1 MEKSDNTETKP
12 SKAIPEKDVCP
23 ICGGLGLVKRDLP
36 ISDPNFGKFEVCE
49 CQKENRQRS
58 NVLRLYTISNLDAY
72 RDMTFASFD
81 ISGLNNKNEVNN
93 TLEVAF
99 NTTQNYARH
108 LNGWLLLMG
117 SYGCG
122 KTHLAAAI
130 ANEVVSMG
138 VQTLF
143 LTVPDL
149 LDWLRYSF
157 SSQETSYESRFEEIK
172 NIRFLVLD
180 DLGTQNTTPWAREKL
195 FQIINHRYT
204 HKLPTV
210 ITTNT
215 ALNEIDE
222 RMASRLQDRELVIK
236 LQIDAPDFRNP
247 LMDSNPSP
255 ISSLAHISDH
265 RTFDK
270 FSARKGEKLPADE
283 QNSLDSAF
291 FAAQQFAE
299 HPDGWLVFMGTY
311 GTGKTHL
318 AAAIGHFRAAMGD
331 EPIFAVVPDL
341 LDHLRATFSPTSSAS
356 YDSVFAQVRTAR
368 LLVLD
373 DLGTQSATPWAREKL
388 YQVLNYRYET
398 RLPTVI
404 TTSSTLDEI
413 DPRIR
418 SRMLDERVCHVFK
431 IIVPPYKTQA
441 AKPKSKPAK

>member
-1 MEKSDNTETKP
+1 MEKSDNTKAKS
-12 SKAIPEKDVCP
+12 SKAMPEKDVCP

-49 CQKENRQRS
+49 CQKENRQRAS
-58 NVLRLYTISNLDAY
+58 VQRLYTISNLDAY
-72 RDMTFASFD
+72 RNMTFESFD

-122 KTHLAAAI
+122 KTHLAAAV

-157 SSQETSYESRFEEIK
+157 SSEESSYESRFEEIK

-180 DLGTQNTTPWAREKL
+180 DFGTQNTTPWAREKL

-204 HKLPTV
+204 HKLPTIV
-210 ITTNT
+210 TTNIG
-215 ALNEIDE
+215 LNEIDE
-222 RMASRLQDRELVIK
+222 RVSSRLQDRELVIK

-247 LMDSNPSP
+247 LMDTNPSP

-270 FSARKGEKLPADE
+270 FSARKNEKLPVDE
-283 QNSLDSAF
+283 QNSLDNAF

-299 HPDGWLVFMGTY
+299 KPDGWLVFMGTY

-318 AAAIGHFRAAMGD
+318 AAAIGHYRAAMGD

-341 LDHLRATFSPTSSAS
+341 LDHLRATFSPSSSAS

-418 SRMLDERVCHVFK
+418 SRMLDERVCRVFK
-431 IIVPPYKTQA
+431 IIVPPYKTMA
-441 AKPKSKPAK
+441 AKPKPKTTK

>member
-1 MEKSDNTETKP
+1 MEPIGETIKKITAATSKDNMEKSDNTKAKA

-36 ISDPNFGKFEVCE
+36 ISDPNFGRFEVCE
-49 CQKENRQRS
+49 CQKENQQRS
-58 NVLRLYTISNLDAY
+58 TVQRLYTISNLDAY

-81 ISGLNNKNEVNN
+81 ISGLNNKSEVNN

-157 SSQETSYESRFEEIK
+157 GSQETTYESRFEEIK

-195 FQIINHRYT
+195 FQILNHRYT

-210 ITTNT
+210 ITTN
-215 ALNEIDE
+215 
-222 RMASRLQDRELVIK
+222 
-236 LQIDAPDFRNP
+236 
-247 LMDSNPSP
+247 
-255 ISSLAHISDH
+255 
-265 RTFDK
+265 
-270 FSARKGEKLPADE
+270 
-283 QNSLDSAF
+283 
-291 FAAQQFAE
+291 
-299 HPDGWLVFMGTY
+299 
-311 GTGKTHL
+311 
-318 AAAIGHFRAAMGD
+318 
-331 EPIFAVVPDL
+331 
-341 LDHLRATFSPTSSAS
+341 LR
-356 YDSVFAQVRTAR
+356 
-368 LLVLD
+368 
-373 DLGTQSATPWAREKL
+373 
-388 YQVLNYRYET
+388 
-398 RLPTVI
+398 I
-404 TTSSTLDEI
+404 
-413 DPRIR
+413 
-418 SRMLDERVCHVFK
+418 
-431 IIVPPYKTQA
+431 
-441 AKPKSKPAK
+441 

>member
-1 MEKSDNTETKP
+1 MEKSDNTKAKA

-36 ISDPNFGKFEVCE
+36 ITDPNFGKFEVCE

-58 NVLRLYTISNLDAY
+58 SVQRLYSISNLDAY
-72 RDMTFASFD
+72 RDMTFESFD

-122 KTHLAAAI
+122 KTHLAAAV

-157 SSQETSYESRFEEIK
+157 SSEESSYESRFEEIK

-180 DLGTQNTTPWAREKL
+180 DFGTQNTTPWAREKL

-204 HKLPTV
+204 HKLPTIV
-210 ITTNT
+210 TTNIG
-215 ALNEIDE
+215 LNEIDE
-222 RMASRLQDRELVIK
+222 RVSSRLQDRELVIK

-247 LMDSNPSP
+247 LMDTNPSP

-270 FSARKGEKLPADE
+270 FSARKNEKLPVDE
-283 QNSLDSAF
+283 QNSLDNAF

-299 HPDGWLVFMGTY
+299 KPDGWLVFMGTY

-318 AAAIGHFRAAMGD
+318 AAAIGHYRAAMGD

-341 LDHLRATFSPTSSAS
+341 LDHLRATFSPSSSAS

-418 SRMLDERVCHVFK
+418 SRMLDERVCRVFK
-431 IIVPPYKTQA
+431 IIVPPYKTRA
-441 AKPKSKPAK
+441 AKPKTKPAK